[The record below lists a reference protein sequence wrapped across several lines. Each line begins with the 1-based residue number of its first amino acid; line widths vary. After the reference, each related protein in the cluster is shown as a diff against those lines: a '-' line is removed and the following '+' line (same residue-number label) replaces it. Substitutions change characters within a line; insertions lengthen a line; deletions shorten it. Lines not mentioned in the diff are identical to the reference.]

1 MVRCGM
7 RKKRVKDDSK
17 EIEKMNKQ
25 ILLIYLGQG
34 SVLDTLVLKCLFKLE
49 MAGRQLDTNIW
60 REGERSELD
69 IFICKSSHTGF
80 KIMQLDSGGLQEK
93 STIQSF
99 F

>member
-1 MVRCGM
+1 
-7 RKKRVKDDSK
+7 
-17 EIEKMNKQ
+17 
-25 ILLIYLGQG
+25 
-34 SVLDTLVLKCLFKLE
+34 